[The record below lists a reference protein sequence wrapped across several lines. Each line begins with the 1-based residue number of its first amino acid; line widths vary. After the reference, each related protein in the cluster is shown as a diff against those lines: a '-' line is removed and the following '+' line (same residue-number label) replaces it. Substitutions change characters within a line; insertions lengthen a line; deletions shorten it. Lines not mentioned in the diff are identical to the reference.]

1 MIVIMTGVLVI
12 ICIFIVTGISLKRSN
27 SNYIQLDDDFYNLYK
42 KYRLIDDISAD
53 IEFFTERKGK
63 IDKDIKAHEVVYEED
78 AVEYVF
84 HSETKK
90 LIYVVVKN
98 GNFEFGSKNVKI
110 GMSKEELDKI
120 FNNSKRPNPDKL
132 TFALYK
138 DGEEVL
144 ENAEV
149 YSDDEYQF
157 VVGLNYNNEGI
168 LEEIYIGSGPNN

>member
-1 MIVIMTGVLVI
+1 MIVIMTGVLAI
-12 ICIFIVTGISLKRSN
+12 ICIFIVTGTSLKRSN

-120 FNNSKRPNPDKL
+120 FNNSKRPNPDKV
-132 TFALYK
+132 TFAFYK

-157 VVGLNYNNEGI
+157 VVGFNYNNEGI